1 MPLHFIT
8 QLTTKNKTMNGDSQ
22 KRMAAAMVSHPPCSS
37 AVKESDSLG
46 LMGVAHTPEEAKEI
60 KRRVE
65 SVGLWRDVEICDG
78 LDELAD
84 YAINHRKKKE

>member
-1 MPLHFIT
+1 MFFRYGVVAI
-8 QLTTKNKTMNGDSQ
+8 
-22 KRMAAAMVSHPPCSS
+22 A
-37 AVKESDSLG
+37 KESDSLG

-78 LDELAD
+78 LDELAN
-84 YAINHRKKKE
+84 YAIKHREKREL

>member
-1 MPLHFIT
+1 MFFRYGVVAI
-8 QLTTKNKTMNGDSQ
+8 
-22 KRMAAAMVSHPPCSS
+22 A
-37 AVKESDSLG
+37 KESHSPG

-84 YAINHRKKKE
+84 YAIRHRNKKE

>member
-1 MPLHFIT
+1 MFFRY
-8 QLTTKNKTMNGDSQ
+8 G
-22 KRMAAAMVSHPPCSS
+22 VV
-37 AVKESDSLG
+37 AVAKASDSVG

-65 SVGLWRDVEICDG
+65 AVGLWGDVEICDG

-84 YAINHRKKKE
+84 YAIKYRKKKE